1 MIHDIFTLDRDES
14 RFKHIIEIIGMIF
27 CLTTE
32 ILFNYNL
39 KSGQANST
47 LALSKVYIR
56 N

>member
-1 MIHDIFTLDRDES
+1 MLCNHMIHDIFTLDRDES

-39 KSGQANST
+39 LKILFN
-47 LALSKVYIR
+47 
-56 N
+56 